1 MQILSS
7 NVIGPGFAQLP
18 PGAPIQT
25 SDQYYHAGTQSWVIS
40 SFFTSQGERTNDRV
54 VYRRPVSIRAKLSV
68 LSAVI
73 DKVWRKRIK
82 PLFARP

>member
-1 MQILSS
+1 MQILSP
-7 NVIGPGFAQLP
+7 NVIGLGFAQLP
-18 PGAPIQT
+18 PGTPIRT

-54 VYRRPVSIRAKLSV
+54 VYRRPVTLRAKASV
-68 LSAVI
+68 LGAVI
-73 DKVWRKRIK
+73 GKVWRKRIK